1 MNTPKSLTD
10 RQRQVFA
17 ALVDFH
23 NMHGYPPT
31 YTELAA
37 LIGVASGNAAF
48 EHLRAL
54 VKKGYITIAS
64 GTARGIK
71 VIGVNDTL
79 ALDEAEQ
86 VIRALLAGEDSSAD
100 LAQEWL
106 KRRGSAA

>member
-1 MNTPKSLTD
+1 MEERKPLTD
-10 RQRQVFA
+10 RQQQVLN

-86 VIRALLAGEDSSAD
+86 VIRALLAGEESSSD
-100 LAQEWL
+100 LAHEWL